1 MSKKIIV
8 YGKDFNCLEL
18 YGEFFH
24 QHGFNAVTISNAKSL
39 LEYFQDNNTDMIV
52 SDADVLLYENEEV
65 LDKLKDKV
73 DKIPILYLS
82 DKEKSEILK
91 KVLKIKHERVIE
103 KPVTF
108 VKLLQSVHREMQN

>member
-24 QHGFNAVTISNAKSL
+24 QNGFNAVTISNAKSL

-82 DKEKSEILK
+82 DKEKSKILE